1 MKISD
6 EIKEHSISEHIGQKE
21 DYYEYIKE
29 SKEELV
35 EEITKRIISEIKRE
49 KNNVINNIYVK
60 EIEEEEEEEEVID
73 NKIQWAPIIVVIL
86 IGMFFLFI
94 LVYFTSNSE
103 ISDNSKVLT
112 ESAEEKVVLV
122 TPVTDSIEENEELRE
137 SMEKNEVEHSNV
149 IESLFSFTNNST
161 DIQSIDFKAFEKD
174 FSQLFRFEYKFCKS
188 KSAV

>member
-94 LVYFTSNSE
+94 LVLNLHFSMQAG
-103 ISDNSKVLT
+103 V
-112 ESAEEKVVLV
+112 
-122 TPVTDSIEENEELRE
+122 PVH
-137 SMEKNEVEHSNV
+137 VPHYG
-149 IESLFSFTNNST
+149 FPPGHATN
-161 DIQSIDFKAFEKD
+161 
-174 FSQLFRFEYKFCKS
+174 RP
-188 KSAV
+188 

>member
-6 EIKEHSISEHIGQKE
+6 EIKEHSISEHIGKKE

-161 DIQSIDFKAFEKD
+161 DIQSIDFKAFEK
-174 FSQLFRFEYKFCKS
+174 SVKKS
-188 KSAV
+188 IIDILDKVKESLE